1 MKVDEA
7 KLQEFVGKMV
17 GDMGAAMSAAL
28 VVVGDRLGLYRAM
41 ADAGPID
48 SAGLA
53 TRTGTS
59 ERYVREWLAGQA
71 AAGFVTYD
79 APDQRYFLTPEQVAV
94 FADERSPAFMAGGF
108 QIISSVFRDE
118 PKISEAFRTGKGVGW
133 HEHDPCLFQGTERFF
148 RPGYAAHLVGEWIP
162 ALTGMKEKLERGA
175 RVADVGCGHG
185 SSTIVMAR
193 AFENSTFTGFDYHP
207 QSIERA
213 REAAAEAGVAS
224 RVSFEVASA
233 KTYPGSYDLVTFFDC
248 LHDMGDPVGAAR
260 HVLDTLAP
268 DGAWMLIEPFAH
280 DRVEDNLNPIGR
292 IFYAA
297 STMICTPA
305 SLAQEVGLGLGTQ
318 AGEKRLREVI
328 MQAGFAQFRRATQ
341 TPLNLIF
348 EARR

>member
-53 TRTGTS
+53 ARTGTS

-79 APDQRYFLTPEQVAV
+79 AADQRYFLTPEQVAV

-162 ALTGMKEKLERGA
+162 ALDGDEGEVGA
-175 RVADVGCGHG
+175 GCQGCGRG
-185 SSTIVMAR
+185 MWPWQLNNR
-193 AFENSTFTGFDYHP
+193 
-207 QSIERA
+207 
-213 REAAAEAGVAS
+213 
-224 RVSFEVASA
+224 
-233 KTYPGSYDLVTFFDC
+233 
-248 LHDMGDPVGAAR
+248 
-260 HVLDTLAP
+260 
-268 DGAWMLIEPFAH
+268 DGA
-280 DRVEDNLNPIGR
+280 
-292 IFYAA
+292 
-297 STMICTPA
+297 
-305 SLAQEVGLGLGTQ
+305 GL
-318 AGEKRLREVI
+318 
-328 MQAGFAQFRRATQ
+328 
-341 TPLNLIF
+341 
-348 EARR
+348 